1 MSKFE
6 ESRIQEAIVKRFN
19 EANNPEAKNYDE
31 ALEMELGL
39 NCEIIVNNIRVNNDL
54 RIILDLDTNSS
65 GKDWNFITRTYDNAN
80 RHREIRRVEIKK
92 IIGKP
97 LSLSRVL
104 ISLKSKHLIIST
116 AGYVCKRIGD
126 SEYQNICYWD
136 LTKETLEE
144 QTEEAQ
150 RAINK
155 LLKHD

>member
-1 MSKFE
+1 MKTIKQIQE
-6 ESRIQEAIVKRFN
+6 ESRKIIIL
-19 EANNPEAKNYDE
+19 ANNPEAKSYDE
-31 ALEMELGL
+31 ALEMEL
-39 NCEIIVNNIRVNNDL
+39 EHHH
-54 RIILDLDTNSS
+54 
-65 GKDWNFITRTYDNAN
+65 ITRLDGKMFNYLNG
-80 RHREIRRVEIKK
+80 EE

-97 LSLSRVL
+97 LTLSRVL